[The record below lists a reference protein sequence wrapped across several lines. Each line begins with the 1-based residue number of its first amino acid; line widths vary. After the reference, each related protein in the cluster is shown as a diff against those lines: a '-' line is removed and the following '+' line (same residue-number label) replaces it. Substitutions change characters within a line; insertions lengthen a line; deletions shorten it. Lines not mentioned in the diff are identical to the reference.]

1 MQAAEVAFNLF
12 DIFTLWGAPA
22 ILQTDNGKEFATF
35 KRFKVLPFTDEELD
49 NIIKELFDLWPQC
62 ACVRGRPRH
71 SHSNGGVERLNQSIE
86 RGISVWMADTVGRCK
101 LTLG

>member
-71 SHSNGGVERLNQSIE
+71 SQSNGGVERLNQSIE